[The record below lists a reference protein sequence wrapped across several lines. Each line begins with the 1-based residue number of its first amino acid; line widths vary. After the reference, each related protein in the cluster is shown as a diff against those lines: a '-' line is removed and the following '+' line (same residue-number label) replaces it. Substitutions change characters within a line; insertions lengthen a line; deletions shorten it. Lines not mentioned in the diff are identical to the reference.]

1 MRPWSGIFA
10 GRSQWGTASGMGL
23 SAPSASFHCVL
34 MDLWWEAALLKMRA
48 VVLLCPWVPWEPEGL
63 WQRQGLP
70 VARRGEL
77 QENRNSKG
85 FWASSR
91 NWDWSSLYSDCG
103 VHLMLLCPR
112 QDEHS
117 LPPRP
122 CPQLCQVSAE
132 AGLRATGGF
141 CSQRE
146 QGQHWVWICCWPGSR
161 GNMGTGP
168 CWLRWLWATTVGC
181 ALTCCGIPPSCRRIS
196 SGPAV
201 SCPRLAACCPQ
212 DVVGCF
218 PPSLLL
224 DDCLPPGC
232 PQPALG

>member
-1 MRPWSGIFA
+1 MRPWPGIRA
-10 GRSQWGTASGMGL
+10 GRSQWGTASGMSL
-23 SAPSASFHCVL
+23 SAPSASS
-34 MDLWWEAALLKMRA
+34 
-48 VVLLCPWVPWEPEGL
+48 LCSHGSLVGGSPVEDERCFPLVPLGAMGARRDSAE
-63 WQRQGLP
+63 
-70 VARRGEL
+70 ARRGEP

-103 VHLMLLCPR
+103 VQLMLLCPR

-117 LPPRP
+117 LHFPPRP

-146 QGQHWVWICCWPGSR
+146 QGQPWVWVCCWPGSR
-161 GNMGTGP
+161 ENMGTGP
-168 CWLRWLWATTVGC
+168 CWLQWLWLPLWDVLCPAVES
-181 ALTCCGIPPSCRRIS
+181 PPSCCRIS

-212 DVVGCF
+212 HVVGCF

-224 DDCLPPGC
+224 DASLPPGC
-232 PQPALG
+232 P